1 MKSQQNN
8 AIKGKDSVSIRD
20 GNYTLTTS
28 EGDGIQANNTED
40 ATKGYIGIDGGIFT
54 IQSGRDG
61 IKLRQIL
68 VFNQQK

>member
-40 ATKGYIGIDGGIFT
+40 ATKGYIGIDGVYLRSKVVGMV
-54 IQSGRDG
+54 S
-61 IKLRQIL
+61 KLRQIL